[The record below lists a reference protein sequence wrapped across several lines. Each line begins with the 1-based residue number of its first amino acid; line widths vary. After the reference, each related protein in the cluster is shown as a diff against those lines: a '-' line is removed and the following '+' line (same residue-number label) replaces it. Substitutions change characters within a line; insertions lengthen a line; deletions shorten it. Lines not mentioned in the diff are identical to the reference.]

1 MKLLDSIS
9 NLTNLMDDE
18 TFEHCC
24 NVNRAAITIYGY
36 LEEKDSIE
44 KEILVNSCA
53 VLDIGKTLINEY
65 MFRKA
70 ESFSEIERELMN
82 LHPYLGYKILL
93 ENQVPDKIAE
103 VVLFHHGRD
112 APHLTPIPVMT
123 EEVSVYAKIIHTVDV
138 FEALRENRNRRP
150 RYSAKEA
157 YEKMKDNPEYH
168 KAVTELLYKENL

>member
-9 NLTNLMDDE
+9 KLTNLMDDE

-112 APHLTPIPVMT
+112 APHLTPPP
-123 EEVSVYAKIIHTVDV
+123 S
-138 FEALRENRNRRP
+138 R
-150 RYSAKEA
+150 S
-157 YEKMKDNPEYH
+157 
-168 KAVTELLYKENL
+168 

>member
-1 MKLLDSIS
+1 M
-9 NLTNLMDDE
+9 N
-18 TFEHCC
+18 
-24 NVNRAAITIYGY
+24 A
-36 LEEKDSIE
+36 
-44 KEILVNSCA
+44 CA

-123 EEVSVYAKIIHTVDV
+123 EEVSVYAKIIH
-138 FEALRENRNRRP
+138 NRRP

-157 YEKMKDNPEYH
+157 YEKMKDNPEYY

>member
-1 MKLLDSIS
+1 M
-9 NLTNLMDDE
+9 
-18 TFEHCC
+18 
-24 NVNRAAITIYGY
+24 
-36 LEEKDSIE
+36 
-44 KEILVNSCA
+44 
-53 VLDIGKTLINEY
+53 INEY